1 MKLTKTEQQ
10 RIIDW
15 VFASGRDLD
24 IARYNY
30 HFLNED
36 KMMVL
41 HTLSIYQNKD
51 GGFGLGLINDS
62 MNQSSTYFATAEAL
76 RIMVETGFDK
86 SEENEIYNLVFNKT
100 FRYLQN
106 CKEKYFP
113 LTDKKNNKFPGS
125 SFLKAG
131 SKESTI
137 CPSATIYGSLIVLL
151 KDNNPYHK
159 IINIRIEQLL
169 KDYLEKTFDNSEV
182 SKNELKSMS
191 FLLKILKEKQD
202 VSVYLNKF
210 SNDLNVFEDYDKACI
225 NNNLVPLN
233 EEVVNSVIDNRL
245 KVGLWNHQY
254 DWGSN
259 AANQEIA
266 EIKEISKL
274 ALDNLLILRN
284 YNRLE

>member
-1 MKLTKTEQQ
+1 MKLSKIEQQ
-10 RIIDW
+10 KIIDW

-51 GGFGLGLINDS
+51 GGFGLGLVNDS
-62 MNQSSTYFATAEAL
+62 MNQSSTYFATAQAL
-76 RIMVETGFDK
+76 KTMVEVGFTND
-86 SEENEIYNLVFNKT
+86 EDNEIYKLVFNKT

-131 SKESTI
+131 SSESTI
-137 CPSATIYGSLIVLL
+137 CPNATIYGSLLVLL
-151 KDNNPYHK
+151 KNDNPYMK
-159 IINIRIEQLL
+159 IINIRLEQLL
-169 KDYLEKTFDNSEV
+169 NDYMNKEFDNSEL
-182 SKNELKSMS
+182 SKHELTSIS
-191 FLLKILKEKQD
+191 YLLSILKTKQD
-202 VSVYLNKF
+202 VTAYLEKF
-210 SNDLNVFEDYDKACI
+210 SKDINSFDNYNKACI
-225 NNNLVPLN
+225 NNNLVN
-233 EEVVNSVIDNRL
+233 ISEDVIESIIDNRL

>member
-76 RIMVETGFDK
+76 RIMVEAGFTKD
-86 SEENEIYNLVFNKT
+86 EENDIYKLVFNKT

-106 CKEKYFP
+106 CKEKNFP
-113 LTDKKNNKFPGS
+113 LTDKKNNKYPGS

-131 SKESTI
+131 STESTI
-137 CPSATIYGSLIVLL
+137 CPSATIYASLLVLL
-151 KDNNPYHK
+151 KEDNPYLK
-159 IINIRIEQLL
+159 IIHIRLEQLL
-169 KDYLEKTFDNSEV
+169 KDYMNKTFDNSELA
-182 SKNELKSMS
+182 KCELKAMS
-191 FLLKILKEKQD
+191 YLLNVLRNMQD
-202 VSVYLNKF
+202 VTLYLNKF
-210 SNDLNVFEDYDKACI
+210 KNDLNVLNDYDKACI
-225 NNNLVPLN
+225 NNNLVPLG
-233 EEVVNSVIDNRL
+233 EEIINSIINNRL

-284 YNRLE
+284 YNCLE

>member
-1 MKLTKTEQQ
+1 MNLSKQEQTK
-10 RIIDW
+10 IIDW

-62 MNQSSTYFATAEAL
+62 MNQSSTYYATGIAL
-76 RIMVETGFDK
+76 KTMVEAGFN
-86 SEENEIYNLVFNKT
+86 SSCENEIFQLVFNKT

-106 CKEKYFP
+106 NKLNTFP

-131 SKESTI
+131 SVESNLV
-137 CPSATIYGSLIVLL
+137 PNGYIYGSLIVLL
-151 KDNNPYHK
+151 KENHPYHK
-159 IINIRIEQLL
+159 IIDIRLSQLL
-169 KDYLEKTFDNSEV
+169 NDYLKKVFDNSEL
-182 SKNELKSMS
+182 SKHELLSMS
-191 FLLKILKEKQD
+191 YLLHILKDKKDISLYIEKF
-202 VSVYLNKF
+202 K
-210 SNDLNVFEDYDKACI
+210 NDINNFNDYDKTVI
-225 NNNLVPLN
+225 NNNLVKLDDN
-233 EEVVNSVIDNRL
+233 VIDSLIENRL

-274 ALDNLLILRN
+274 AIDNLLILRN
-284 YNRLE
+284 YNRLD

>member
-1 MKLTKTEQQ
+1 MKLSKIEQQ
-10 RIIDW
+10 KIIDW

-51 GGFGLGLINDS
+51 GGFGLGLVNDS
-62 MNQSSTYFATAEAL
+62 MNQSSTYFATAQAL
-76 RIMVETGFDK
+76 KTMVEVGFTND
-86 SEENEIYNLVFNKT
+86 EDNEIYKLVFNKT

-131 SKESTI
+131 SSESTI
-137 CPSATIYGSLIVLL
+137 CPNATIYGSLLVLL
-151 KDNNPYHK
+151 KNDNPYMK
-159 IINIRIEQLL
+159 IINIRLEQLL
-169 KDYLEKTFDNSEV
+169 NDYMNKEFDNSEL
-182 SKNELKSMS
+182 SKHELTSIS
-191 FLLKILKEKQD
+191 YLLSILKTKQD
-202 VSVYLNKF
+202 VTVYLEKF
-210 SNDLNVFEDYDKACI
+210 SKDLNSFDNYNKACI
-225 NNNLVPLN
+225 NNNLVN
-233 EEVVNSVIDNRL
+233 ISDDVIDSIIDNRL